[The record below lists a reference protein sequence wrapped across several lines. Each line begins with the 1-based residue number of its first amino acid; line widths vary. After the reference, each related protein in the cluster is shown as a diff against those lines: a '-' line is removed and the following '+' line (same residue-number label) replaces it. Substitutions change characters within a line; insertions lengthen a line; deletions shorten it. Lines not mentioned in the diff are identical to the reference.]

1 MANELDEMNPVVNQD
16 GRDTNVIE
24 KQLPV
29 ETGFGSVVFEIFLW
43 ICGILPGI
51 IFCIMKVKAKNYF
64 QQLQQKIQA
73 NASTIDNYLEQRVQ
87 ILQNMVPLVE
97 KSIELDKDVMKTIAA
112 YRSGIKP
119 NANMNT
125 VAKDIDTAFSRL
137 FPQVEAYPELQ
148 AHAAIQEA
156 MQQNAYLQKEITAA
170 RSLYNDSV
178 YQWNRDIFD
187 WPTKMIVAAK
197 EGYTTRIPFTVS
209 AETKE
214 KARQVFFQ

>member
-16 GRDTNVIE
+16 GRDINVIE

-43 ICGILPGI
+43 ICGIIPGI
-51 IFCIMKVKAKNYF
+51 IFSIMKVKAKNYF

-97 KSIELDKDVMKTIAA
+97 KSIDLDKDVMKTIAA

-137 FPQVEAYPELQ
+137 FPQVESYPELQ

-209 AETKE
+209 AEVKE